1 MPEGGL
7 AVSISV
13 GTLEDAVERPD
24 NSVIEEDLIPLVGQG
39 DRAAFARLYQQAGPA
54 VFAFSLSLLRSR
66 ADAEDALQDTFLK
79 LRSAA
84 HLYRPQGKP
93 MAWILTITKN
103 ICRMKL
109 RQRRR
114 GEVVSIEETLPD
126 LSSDRISDAEDR
138 LMLEAAF
145 RALSPQEC
153 QIVLLH
159 AVSGLKHREIA
170 RLMELPLSTV
180 LSKYNRSL
188 KKLRLALEGTK

>member
-1 MPEGGL
+1 
-7 AVSISV
+7 
-13 GTLEDAVERPD
+13 
-24 NSVIEEDLIPLVGQG
+24 
-39 DRAAFARLYQQAGPA
+39 
-54 VFAFSLSLLRSR
+54 
-66 ADAEDALQDTFLK
+66 
-79 LRSAA
+79 
-84 HLYRPQGKP
+84 
-93 MAWILTITKN
+93 
-103 ICRMKL
+103 MKL

-188 KKLRLALEGTK
+188 KKLPLFLLQKL